1 MGGGIITRLLK
12 KLTPLLLL
20 AFVAVAIMPE
30 TAIAQE
36 NTSALTM
43 QQALDMAYKHNP
55 DLRKAQLELDKA
67 QINRDDAAKAVS
79 YIPTGGLVYPEI
91 QQGYNLFQQAEI
103 GLKVAKRTAA
113 TEKDRLSKDI
123 INAYTTALKNYNTM
137 ETTRLTLE
145 DLKQQLSVANI
156 AMQTGMMSE
165 YDLTSVQSG
174 IRQAEK
180 GYQASQAQ
188 YDASLAAL
196 AALLGQGSDWKPEL
210 TSQAVLTEYQR
221 NDLAIELSRG
231 VEQSS
236 AVWQSQAQ
244 LDIEKSKET
253 WVMPNISSDMQSINT
268 GTAEMTLEQAKIA
281 TKSAIEQ
288 LYYGI
293 DATEGQIAAAEA
305 ANEQAQRD
313 LEVTQLKYDVG
324 LTPKYSMPGASGL
337 SSLAAA
343 TLAAQK
349 AQYNLDSLQ
358 ASLAGMKAQFA
369 YLTGQTV
376 YDAGDWTP
384 EPQAVAANK

>member
-1 MGGGIITRLLK
+1 MGGGIITRLVK

-20 AFVAVAIMPE
+20 AFVAVAIMPG
-30 TAIAQE
+30 TAVAQE
-36 NTSALTM
+36 DSSALTM

-55 DLRKAQLELDKA
+55 DLRKAQLDLDKA
-67 QINRDDAAKAVS
+67 EINRDDAAEAVS

-91 QQGYNLFQQAEI
+91 QQGYNQFQQAEI
-103 GLKVAKRTAA
+103 GLKVAKRTVA

-188 YDASLAAL
+188 YDSALAAL

-244 LDIEKSKET
+244 VDIEKSKET
-253 WVMPNISSDMQSINT
+253 WVMPNISSDMQNINT
-268 GTAEMTLEQAKIA
+268 ETAEMTLEQAKIA

-313 LEVTQLKYDVG
+313 LEIAQLKYDVG
-324 LTPKYSMPGASGL
+324 LATKYSLPGASGS
-337 SSLAAA
+337 SSLAAT

-358 ASLAGMKAQFA
+358 AGLAGMKAQFA

-376 YDAGDWTP
+376 YDAEDWTP
-384 EPQAVAANK
+384 EPQAVAANQ

>member
-1 MGGGIITRLLK
+1 MVK

-20 AFVAVAIMPE
+20 AFVAVAIMPV
-30 TAIAQE
+30 TAVAQE
-36 NTSALTM
+36 DSSALTM

-55 DLRKAQLELDKA
+55 DLRKAQLDLDKA
-67 QINRDDAAKAVS
+67 EINRDDAAKAVS
-79 YIPTGGLVYPEI
+79 YIPTGGLVDPEI
-91 QQGYNLFQQAEI
+91 QQGYNQFQQAEI
-103 GLKVAKRTAA
+103 GLKVAKRTVA

-123 INAYTTALKNYNTM
+123 ISAYTTALKDYNTM

-156 AMQTGMMSE
+156 ATQTGMMSD
-165 YDLTSVQSG
+165 YDFGAVGTG
-174 IRQAEK
+174 IKEAEK
-180 GYQASQAQ
+180 GYQAAQAQ

-196 AALLGQGSDWKPEL
+196 AALLGQGSNWKPEL
-210 TSQAVLTEYQR
+210 DSKALLKEYQR
-221 NDLAIELSRG
+221 EDLAIELSRG

-236 AVWQSQAQ
+236 AVWQAQAQ
-244 LDIEKSKET
+244 VDIEKSKET
-253 WVMPNISSDMQSINT
+253 WIMPNISSDMQTINT

-281 TKSAIEQ
+281 TQSAIEQ

-305 ANEQAQRD
+305 TNEQAQRD
-313 LEVTQLKYDVG
+313 LEIAQLKYDVG
-324 LTPKYSMPGASGL
+324 LATKYSLPGASGS
-337 SSLAAA
+337 SSLAAT

-349 AQYNLDSLQ
+349 AQYSLDSLQ

-376 YDAGDWTP
+376 YDAEDWTP

>member
-1 MGGGIITRLLK
+1 M
-12 KLTPLLLL
+12 L

-188 YDASLAAL
+188 YDSALAAL

-293 DATEGQIAAAEA
+293 DATEGQIQAAEA
-305 ANEQAQRD
+305 ANVQAQRD

>member
-1 MGGGIITRLLK
+1 
-12 KLTPLLLL
+12 LL

-293 DATEGQIAAAEA
+293 DATEGQIQAAEA
-305 ANEQAQRD
+305 ANVQAQRD

>member
-1 MGGGIITRLLK
+1 M
-12 KLTPLLLL
+12 L

-293 DATEGQIAAAEA
+293 DATEGQIQAAEA
-305 ANEQAQRD
+305 ANVQAQRD

>member
-20 AFVAVAIMPE
+20 VFVAVAIIPG
-30 TAIAQE
+30 TVVAQE
-36 NTSALTM
+36 DSSALTM

-67 QINRDDAAKAVS
+67 EINRDDAAKAVS
-79 YIPTGGLVYPEI
+79 GIPTGGLVIPEV
-91 QQGYNLFQQAEI
+91 QQGYNQFQQAEI
-103 GLKVAKRTAA
+103 GLKVAKQTVA

-145 DLKQQLSVANI
+145 DLKQQLSVSNI
-156 AMQTGMMSE
+156 AMQTGMMSD
-165 YDLTSVQSG
+165 YDLSAVQNG

-180 GYQASQAQ
+180 GYQAAQAQ

-196 AALLGQGSDWKPEL
+196 AALLGQGSNWKPEL
-210 TSQAVLTEYQR
+210 NSKAVLTKYQR
-221 NDLAIELSRG
+221 EDLAIELSRG
-231 VEQSS
+231 LEQST
-236 AVWQSQAQ
+236 AVWQAQAQ
-244 LDIEKSKET
+244 VDIEKSKET
-253 WVMPNISSDMQSINT
+253 WIMPNISSDMQSINT
-268 GTAEMTLEQAKIA
+268 GTAETTLEQAKIA
-281 TKSAIEQ
+281 TQSAIEQ

-305 ANEQAQRD
+305 ANVQAQRD
-313 LEVTQLKYDVG
+313 LEIAQLKYDVG
-324 LTPKYSMPGASGL
+324 LATKYSLPGASGS

-358 ASLAGMKAQFA
+358 AGLAGMKAQFA

-376 YDAGDWTP
+376 YDAEDWTP
-384 EPQAVAANK
+384 EPQAVAANQ

>member
-20 AFVAVAIMPE
+20 VFVAVAIMPG
-30 TAIAQE
+30 TAVAQE
-36 NTSALTM
+36 DSSALTM

-55 DLRKAQLELDKA
+55 DLRKAQLDLDKA

-79 YIPTGGLVYPEI
+79 YIPANGLVYPSV
-91 QQGYNLFQQAEI
+91 QQGYNQFQQAEI
-103 GLKVAKRTAA
+103 GLKVAKRTVA

-145 DLKQQLSVANI
+145 DLKQQLSVSNI
-156 AMQTGMMSE
+156 AMQTGMMSD
-165 YDLTSVQSG
+165 YDLSAVQNG

-180 GYQASQAQ
+180 GYQAAQAQ

-196 AALLGQGSDWKPEL
+196 AALLGQGSNWKPEL
-210 TSQAVLTEYQR
+210 NSKAVLTKYQR
-221 NDLAIELSRG
+221 EDLAIELSRG
-231 VEQSS
+231 LEQST
-236 AVWQSQAQ
+236 AVWQAQAQ
-244 LDIEKSKET
+244 VDIEKSKET
-253 WVMPNISSDMQSINT
+253 WIMPNISSDMQSINT
-268 GTAEMTLEQAKIA
+268 GTAETTLEQAKIA
-281 TKSAIEQ
+281 TQSAIEQ

-305 ANEQAQRD
+305 ANVQAQRD
-313 LEVTQLKYDVG
+313 LEIAQLKYDVG
-324 LTPKYSMPGASGL
+324 LATKYSMPGASGS

-358 ASLAGMKAQFA
+358 AGLAGMKAQFA

-376 YDAGDWTP
+376 YDAEDWTP

>member
-1 MGGGIITRLLK
+1 
-12 KLTPLLLL
+12 
-20 AFVAVAIMPE
+20 
-30 TAIAQE
+30 
-36 NTSALTM
+36 
-43 QQALDMAYKHNP
+43 
-55 DLRKAQLELDKA
+55 
-67 QINRDDAAKAVS
+67 
-79 YIPTGGLVYPEI
+79 
-91 QQGYNLFQQAEI
+91 
-103 GLKVAKRTAA
+103 
-113 TEKDRLSKDI
+113 
-123 INAYTTALKNYNTM
+123 M

-156 AMQTGMMSE
+156 AMQTGVMSE
-165 YDLTSVQSG
+165 YDLTAVQSG

-188 YDASLAAL
+188 YDSALAAL
-196 AALLGQGSDWKPEL
+196 AALLGQGPNWKPEL

-221 NDLAIELSRG
+221 NDLDVELSRG
-231 VEQSS
+231 MEQST

-244 LDIEKSKET
+244 VDIEETKEH
-253 WVMPNISSDMQSINT
+253 WVMPNISSDMQNINT
-268 GTAEMTLEQAKIA
+268 ETAQTTLEQAKIA

-313 LEVTQLKYDVG
+313 LEIAQLKYDVG
-324 LTPKYSMPGASGL
+324 LATKYSLPGASGS
-337 SSLAAA
+337 SSLAAT

-349 AQYNLDSLQ
+349 TQYSLDSLQ
-358 ASLAGMKAQFA
+358 AGLAGMKAQFA

-376 YDAGDWTP
+376 YDAEDWTP